1 MVTTND
7 PDSPAAPSPPSL
19 QSLAPRLRYRA
30 TRAYYKLR
38 RSLGGPDFVDVV
50 YVVDINGKSL
60 AVVARH
66 LPGSS
71 AQDLAE
77 LQAIVDSIQIDP

>member
-1 MVTTND
+1 
-7 PDSPAAPSPPSL
+7 
-19 QSLAPRLRYRA
+19 
-30 TRAYYKLR
+30 
-38 RSLGGPDFVDVV
+38 V

-71 AQDLAE
+71 EQDLAE
-77 LQAIVDSIQIDP
+77 LQAIVDSITIVP